1 MNTKSA
7 LIVAVAIVIGFS
19 IEPILDRDVSDDLKN
34 EIVELKMPSK
44 PSFYGVAGEYDWQVN
59 DNTGFVE
66 AVRKNGTRLFPAN
79 KISAEIGLKMVKYSL
94 PPTMDPSLQ
103 RIIDESKKD

>member
-7 LIVAVAIVIGFS
+7 LIIAVAIVIGFL
-19 IEPILDRDVSDDLKN
+19 IEPILDREDSDDLKN
-34 EIVELKMPSK
+34 KIVELKMPST
-44 PSFYGVAGEYDWQVN
+44 PSLYGVAGKYDWKVN
-59 DNTGFVE
+59 DETGFVE

-94 PPTMDPSLQ
+94 PPTIDPSIQ
-103 RIIDESKKD
+103 RILDENK